1 MSPPFV
7 NQQQM
12 LQGLGSILSTPLA
25 RGAMRYWWLTVPL
38 GGLGWYYWQ
47 QRAKK
52 NDANVGNLIHDI
64 MPAVGVLGTMLTINA
79 LLAAQEAKRPA
90 VPSPLPVSPIKDAE
104 FTAGPV
110 SAEIASH

>member
-1 MSPPFV
+1 MSAPFM

-52 NDANVGNLIHDI
+52 NEANIGNLVHDI

-90 VPSPLPVSPIKDAE
+90 PAAMPAGPIRDAE
-104 FTAGPV
+104 FTPGPV